1 MNTYLRILAYA
12 KPWRRFVPGYLIF
25 SLLAVAFGLMN
36 MALLKPL
43 LDVIFDQKDTGEL
56 SEYAVKPEFELNVDY
71 FVDAFNHYMFTIVQE
86 HGKFGSLIYVCIV
99 VIISFTLANL
109 FKYLSAI
116 VMAKAKALTIR
127 NMRIDIFESVSKL
140 HVGYFTDKRKGDIIS
155 RITNDIQQIE
165 NSITHNLR
173 ILFREPLT
181 VIVYFWLLIKISPS
195 LTLFTLILLPVAGGI
210 ISEIAKR
217 LKKRAIQSQ
226 ESLGH
231 QLNILD
237 ETIGGMRV
245 IKAFN
250 AVKYINRIF
259 TREVDNYA
267 KIDYGFSKRY
277 ELSSPVS
284 EILGAISIAG
294 ILVYGGDLVLN
305 KQTLDA
311 SAFITFLAVFTQIL
325 QPTKAIAGAVTHFQ
339 RGIASGE
346 RVFEI
351 IDIEPTIQ
359 NKPDAKILEDFKQ
372 EIEFRNVS
380 FSYGEKKVLD
390 NISFRIEKGKTLA
403 LVGPSGGGKST
414 LANLIPRF
422 YDPDEGEVLI
432 DGISLKDYDYK
443 SVRHHM
449 GIVTQESI
457 LFNDTVINNIAFG
470 LEDFNEEDVLL
481 AAKIAHAHEFIL
493 HETAGYQ
500 RVIGE
505 RGNKLSG
512 GQKQRITIARALL
525 KNPSILILDEATSA
539 LDSESEMLV
548 QDAINSLMKS
558 RTSVVIAHRLSTIQ
572 NADEILVINEGKIVE
587 RGTHTELMGR
597 DGIYQKLTAMQGFS

>member
-43 LDVIFDQKDTGEL
+43 LDVIFDQKDRGEL
-56 SEYAVKPEFELNVDY
+56 SEYAVRPEFELNIDY
-71 FVDAFNHYMFTIVQE
+71 FVDAFNHYMYMTVQQ
-86 HGKFGSLIYVCIV
+86 HGKFGSLVYVCIV
-99 VIISFTLANL
+99 VIISFAMANV

-165 NSITHNLR
+165 NSITHNLK

-195 LTLFTLILLPVAGGI
+195 LTLFTLILLPVAGWV

-237 ETIGGMRV
+237 ETIGGMRF

-259 TREVDNYA
+259 AREVDNYA
-267 KIDYGFSKRY
+267 KVDCGFSKRY

-284 EILGAISIAG
+284 EILGAISISG

-351 IDIEPTIQ
+351 IDIKPTIQ
-359 NKPDAKILEDFKQ
+359 NKPDARVLDHFQ
-372 EIEFRNVS
+372 REIEFRNVT

-390 NISFRIEKGKTLA
+390 NISFKVEKGKTVA

-432 DGISLKDYDYK
+432 DGTTLKDYDYK
-443 SVRHHM
+443 SIRHEM

-457 LFNDTVINNIAFG
+457 MFKYNINNNIYFG
-470 LEDFNEEDVLL
+470 LDDF
-481 AAKIAHAHEFIL
+481 
-493 HETAGYQ
+493 
-500 RVIGE
+500 
-505 RGNKLSG
+505 
-512 GQKQRITIARALL
+512 
-525 KNPSILILDEATSA
+525 
-539 LDSESEMLV
+539 
-548 QDAINSLMKS
+548 
-558 RTSVVIAHRLSTIQ
+558 
-572 NADEILVINEGKIVE
+572 
-587 RGTHTELMGR
+587 
-597 DGIYQKLTAMQGFS
+597 

>member
-1 MNTYLRILAYA
+1 
-12 KPWRRFVPGYLIF
+12 VPGYLIF
-25 SLLAVAFGLMN
+25 SLLAVVFGLMN

-43 LDVIFDQKDTGEL
+43 LDVIFDQKSQEEL

-71 FVDAFNHYMFTIVQE
+71 FVEAFNHFMYQTVQE

-99 VIISFTLANL
+99 VIASFAFSNL

-116 VMAKAKALTIR
+116 VMAKAKALTIK
-127 NMRIDIFESVSKL
+127 NMRIDIFNSVSRL
-140 HVGYFTDKRKGDIIS
+140 HVGFFTEQRKGDIIS

-165 NSITHNLR
+165 NSITHNLK
-173 ILFREPLT
+173 IIFREPLT

-217 LKKRAIQSQ
+217 LKRRAIQTQ

-237 ETIGGMRV
+237 ETISGMRV

-250 AVKYINRIF
+250 AVKYINRVF
-259 TREVDNYA
+259 SKEVDNYA
-267 KIDYGFSKRY
+267 RIDYSFSKRY

-294 ILVYGGDLVLN
+294 ILIYGGDLVLN
-305 KQTLDA
+305 KGTLDA
-311 SAFITFLAVFTQIL
+311 SAFITFMAVFTQIL

-346 RVFEI
+346 RVFQV
-351 IDIEPTIQ
+351 IDTHPTIV
-359 NKPDAKILEDFKQ
+359 NKPEAIQLTEFQK

-390 NISFRIEKGKTLA
+390 NVSFKVEKGKTVA

-422 YDPDEGEVLI
+422 YDPDKGEVLI
-432 DGISLKDYDYK
+432 DGVSLKDYDYH

-457 LFNDTVINNIAFG
+457 LFNDTLMNNIAFG
-470 LEDFNEEDVLL
+470 IDNIDESGVIH
-481 AAKIAHAHEFIL
+481 AAKIANAHDFIMS
-493 HETAGYQ
+493 ETEGYQ
-500 RVIGE
+500 RVVGE
-505 RGNKLSG
+505 RGTKLSG

-525 KNPSILILDEATSA
+525 KNPAILILDEATSA

-548 QDAINSLMKS
+548 QDAINHLMQS

-572 NADEILVINEGKIVE
+572 NADEILVINEGRIVE
-587 RGTHTELMGR
+587 RGTHTELMKNE
-597 DGIYQKLTAMQGFS
+597 GIYQKLTAMQGL

>member
-43 LDVIFDQKDTGEL
+43 LDVIFDQKDRGEL
-56 SEYAVKPEFELNVDY
+56 SEYAVRPEFELNIDY
-71 FVDAFNHYMFTIVQE
+71 FVDAFNHFMYMTVQQ
-86 HGKFGSLIYVCIV
+86 HGKFGSLVYVCIV
-99 VIISFTLANL
+99 VIISFAMANV

-165 NSITHNLR
+165 NSITHNLK

-195 LTLFTLILLPVAGGI
+195 LTLFTLILLPVAGWV

-259 TREVDNYA
+259 AREVDNYA
-267 KIDYGFSKRY
+267 KVDYGFSKRY

-284 EILGAISIAG
+284 EILGAISISG

-351 IDIEPTIQ
+351 IDIKPTIQ
-359 NKPDAKILEDFKQ
+359 NKPDARVLDHFQ
-372 EIEFRNVS
+372 REIEFRNAT

-390 NISFRIEKGKTLA
+390 NISFKVEKGKTVA

-432 DGISLKDYDYK
+432 DGTTLKDYDYK
-443 SVRHHM
+443 SIRHEM

-457 LFNDTVINNIAFG
+457 LFNDTIINNIAFG
-470 LEDFNEEDVLL
+470 LEDFKEEDVFR
-481 AAKIAHAHEFIL
+481 AAKIAHAHEFIM
-493 HETAGYQ
+493 HEAAGYQ

-572 NADEILVINEGKIVE
+572 NADEILVIHEGKIVE
-587 RGTHTELMGR
+587 RGTHAQLMGR
-597 DGIYQKLTAMQGFS
+597 EGIYQKLTAMQGL

>member
-1 MNTYLRILAYA
+1 MNTYLRILSYA
-12 KPWRRFVPGYLIF
+12 KPWRRFVPGYLLF
-25 SLLAVAFGLMN
+25 SFLAVGFGLMN
-36 MALLKPL
+36 MALLMPL
-43 LDVIFDQKDTGEL
+43 LDVIFDQRGMEEL
-56 SEYAVKPEFELNVDY
+56 AKYAELPAFTFNKEYFIA
-71 FVDAFNHYMFTIVQE
+71 AFNHYMLSIVTI
-86 HGKFGSLIYVCIV
+86 HGKFGSLVYVCIV
-99 VIISFTLANL
+99 IIASFFLSNI

-116 VMAKAKALTIR
+116 VMAKAKAITIE
-127 NMRIDIFESVSKL
+127 NMRVDIFNSVSKL
-140 HVGYFTDKRKGDIIS
+140 HVGFFTEKRKGDIIS

-165 NSITHNLR
+165 SSITHNLK
-173 ILFREPLT
+173 IVFREPLT
-181 VIVYFWLLIKISPS
+181 VIVYFWLLIEISPS

-237 ETIGGMRV
+237 ETISGMRV

-250 AVKYINRIF
+250 AVGYINRIF
-259 TREVDNYA
+259 SNEVKRYA
-267 KIDYGFSKRY
+267 DIDYGFSKRY

-284 EILGAISIAG
+284 EILGAISISG
-294 ILVYGGDLVLN
+294 ILIYGGDLVVN
-305 KQTLDA
+305 KGTLDA
-311 SAFITFLAVFTQIL
+311 SSFITFMAVFTQIL

-351 IDIEPTIQ
+351 IDIKPQIQ
-359 NKPDAKILEDFKQ
+359 NKPDALKLDTFRQ

-380 FSYGEKKVLD
+380 FAYGEKKVLD
-390 NISFRIEKGKTLA
+390 NISFKVAKGKTIA

-414 LANLIPRF
+414 LANLVPRF

-432 DGISLKDYDYK
+432 DGVSLRDYDYH
-443 SVRHHM
+443 SIRQHM

-457 LFNDTVINNIAFG
+457 LFNDTIINNIAFG
-470 LEDFNEEDVLL
+470 LEKFDEKAVIH
-481 AAKIAHAHEFIL
+481 AAKMANAHDFIIQ
-493 HETAGYQ
+493 EKDGYQ
-500 RVIGE
+500 RVIGD
-505 RGNKLSG
+505 RGSKLSG

-525 KNPSILILDEATSA
+525 KNPLILILDEATSA

-548 QDAINSLMKS
+548 QDAINKLMKS
-558 RTSVVIAHRLSTIQ
+558 RTSIVIAHRLSTIQ
-572 NADEILVINEGKIVE
+572 NADEILVVSEGKIVE
-587 RGTHTELMGR
+587 RGTHSELIAK
-597 DGIYQKLTAMQGFS
+597 DGIYQKLTAMQGL

>member
-1 MNTYLRILAYA
+1 MVFPR
-12 KPWRRFVPGYLIF
+12 
-25 SLLAVAFGLMN
+25 
-36 MALLKPL
+36 
-43 LDVIFDQKDTGEL
+43 DT
-56 SEYAVKPEFELNVDY
+56 SCPV
-71 FVDAFNHYMFTIVQE
+71 
-86 HGKFGSLIYVCIV
+86 
-99 VIISFTLANL
+99 
-109 FKYLSAI
+109 
-116 VMAKAKALTIR
+116 
-127 NMRIDIFESVSKL
+127 
-140 HVGYFTDKRKGDIIS
+140 
-155 RITNDIQQIE
+155 
-165 NSITHNLR
+165 
-173 ILFREPLT
+173 LFRK
-181 VIVYFWLLIKISPS
+181 FWE
-195 LTLFTLILLPVAGGI
+195 LFLFL
-210 ISEIAKR
+210 
-217 LKKRAIQSQ
+217 
-226 ESLGH
+226 
-231 QLNILD
+231 
-237 ETIGGMRV
+237 
-245 IKAFN
+245 
-250 AVKYINRIF
+250 
-259 TREVDNYA
+259 
-267 KIDYGFSKRY
+267 
-277 ELSSPVS
+277 
-284 EILGAISIAG
+284 G

-351 IDIEPTIQ
+351 IDIKPTIQ
-359 NKPDAKILEDFKQ
+359 NKPDARVLDHFQ
-372 EIEFRNVS
+372 REIEFRNVT

-390 NISFRIEKGKTLA
+390 NISFKVEKGKTVA

-432 DGISLKDYDYK
+432 DGTTLKDYDYK
-443 SVRHHM
+443 SIRHEM

-457 LFNDTVINNIAFG
+457 LFNDTIINNIAFG
-470 LEDFNEEDVLL
+470 LEDFKEEDVFR
-481 AAKIAHAHEFIL
+481 AAKIAHAHEFIM
-493 HETAGYQ
+493 HEAAGYQ

-572 NADEILVINEGKIVE
+572 NADEILVIHEGKIVE
-587 RGTHTELMGR
+587 RGTHAQLMGR
-597 DGIYQKLTAMQGFS
+597 EGIYQKLTAMQGL

>member
-1 MNTYLRILAYA
+1 MNTYLRILSYA
-12 KPWRRFVPGYLIF
+12 KPWRRFVPGYLFF
-25 SLLAVAFGLMN
+25 SLLAVGFGLMN
-36 MALLKPL
+36 MALLMPL
-43 LDVIFDQKDTGEL
+43 LDVIFDQKGVEQL
-56 SEYAVKPEFELNVDY
+56 SVYAEKPEFAFTKDY
-71 FVDAFNHYMFTIVQE
+71 FIAAFNYYMLTTVNTY
-86 HGKFGSLIYVCIV
+86 GKFGSLVYVCIV
-99 VIISFTLANL
+99 IIASFLLSNV

-116 VMAKAKALTIR
+116 VMAKAKAVTIE
-127 NMRIDIFESVSKL
+127 NMRIDIFKSVSNL
-140 HVGYFTDKRKGDIIS
+140 HIGFFTEKRKGDIIS

-165 NSITHNLR
+165 SSITHNLKVV
-173 ILFREPLT
+173 FREPLT
-181 VIVYFWLLIKISPS
+181 VIVYFWLLIEISPS
-195 LTLFTLILLPVAGGI
+195 LTLFTLILLPVAGGV

-250 AVKYINRIF
+250 AVGYINRIF
-259 TREVDNYA
+259 SKEVKRYA
-267 KIDYGFSKRY
+267 DIDYGFSKRY

-284 EILGAISIAG
+284 EILGAIAISG
-294 ILVYGGDLVLN
+294 ILIYGGDLVLN
-305 KQTLDA
+305 KGTLDA
-311 SAFITFLAVFTQIL
+311 SSFITFMAVFTQIL
-325 QPTKAIAGAVTHFQ
+325 QPTKAIASAVTHFQ

-351 IDIEPTIQ
+351 VDIKPAIE
-359 NKPDAKILEDFKQ
+359 NKPDARQLIDFNK

-380 FSYGEKKVLD
+380 FSYGTKKVLD
-390 NISFRIEKGKTLA
+390 NISFNVEKGKTIA

-432 DGISLKDYDYK
+432 DGISLKDYEYH
-443 SVRHHM
+443 SLRQHM

-457 LFNDTVINNIAFG
+457 LFNDTILNNIAFG
-470 LEDFNEEDVLL
+470 LDQFDEEDAYR
-481 AAKIAHAHEFIL
+481 AAKIANAHDFIIQ
-493 HETAGYQ
+493 EQEGYQ
-500 RVIGE
+500 RIIGE
-505 RGNKLSG
+505 RGSKLSG
-512 GQKQRITIARALL
+512 GQMQCITIARALL
-525 KNPSILILDEATSA
+525 KNPAILILDEATSA

-548 QDAINSLMKS
+548 QDAINKLMKS

-572 NADEILVINEGKIVE
+572 NADEIIVIHEGKIAE
-587 RGTHTELMGR
+587 RGTHTELISK
-597 DGIYQKLTAMQGFS
+597 DGIYQKLTAMQGL

>member
-43 LDVIFDQKDTGEL
+43 LDVIFDQKDRGEL
-56 SEYAVKPEFELNVDY
+56 SEYAVRPEFELNIDY
-71 FVDAFNHYMFTIVQE
+71 FVDAFNHFMYMTVQQ
-86 HGKFGSLIYVCIV
+86 HGKFGSLVYVCIV
-99 VIISFTLANL
+99 VIISFAMANV

-165 NSITHNLR
+165 NSITHNLK

-195 LTLFTLILLPVAGGI
+195 LTLFTLILLPVAGWV

-259 TREVDNYA
+259 AREVDNYA
-267 KIDYGFSKRY
+267 KVDYGFSKRY

-284 EILGAISIAG
+284 EILGAISISG

-351 IDIEPTIQ
+351 IDIKPTIQ
-359 NKPDAKILEDFKQ
+359 NKPDARVLDHFQ
-372 EIEFRNVS
+372 REIEFRNVT

-390 NISFRIEKGKTLA
+390 NISFKVEKGKTVA

-432 DGISLKDYDYK
+432 DGTTLKDYDYK
-443 SVRHHM
+443 SIRHEM

-457 LFNDTVINNIAFG
+457 LFNDTIINNIAFG
-470 LEDFNEEDVLL
+470 LEDFKEEDVFR
-481 AAKIAHAHEFIL
+481 AAKIAHAHEFIM
-493 HETAGYQ
+493 HEAAGYQ

-572 NADEILVINEGKIVE
+572 NADEILVIHEGKIVE
-587 RGTHTELMGR
+587 RGTHAQLMGR
-597 DGIYQKLTAMQGFS
+597 EGIYQKLTAMQGL

>member
-1 MNTYLRILAYA
+1 MNTYLRILSYA
-12 KPWRRFVPGYLIF
+12 KPWRRFVPGYLFF
-25 SLLAVAFGLMN
+25 SLLAVGFGLMN
-36 MALLKPL
+36 MALLMPL
-43 LDVIFDQKDTGEL
+43 LDVIFDQKGVEQL
-56 SEYAVKPEFELNVDY
+56 SAYAEKPEFAFTKDY
-71 FVDAFNHYMFTIVQE
+71 FIAAFNYYMLTTVNTY
-86 HGKFGSLIYVCIV
+86 GKFGSLVYVCIV
-99 VIISFTLANL
+99 IIVSFLLSNV

-116 VMAKAKALTIR
+116 VMAKAKAVTIE
-127 NMRIDIFESVSKL
+127 NMRIDIFKSVSNL
-140 HVGYFTDKRKGDIIS
+140 HIGFFTEKRKGDIIS

-165 NSITHNLR
+165 SSITHNLKVV
-173 ILFREPLT
+173 FREPLT
-181 VIVYFWLLIKISPS
+181 VIVYFWLLIEISPS
-195 LTLFTLILLPVAGGI
+195 LTLFTLILLPVAGGV

-250 AVKYINRIF
+250 AVGYINRIF
-259 TREVDNYA
+259 SKEVKRYA
-267 KIDYGFSKRY
+267 DIDYGFSKRY

-284 EILGAISIAG
+284 EILGAIAISG
-294 ILVYGGDLVLN
+294 ILIYGGDLVLN
-305 KQTLDA
+305 KGTLDA
-311 SAFITFLAVFTQIL
+311 SSFITFMAVFTQIL
-325 QPTKAIAGAVTHFQ
+325 QPTKAIASAVTHFQ

-351 IDIEPTIQ
+351 VDIKPAIE
-359 NKPDAKILEDFKQ
+359 NKPDARQLIDFKK

-380 FSYGEKKVLD
+380 FSYGTKKVLD
-390 NISFRIEKGKTLA
+390 NISFKVEKGKTIA

-432 DGISLKDYDYK
+432 DGISLKDYEYH
-443 SVRHHM
+443 SLRQHM

-457 LFNDTVINNIAFG
+457 LFNDTILNNIAFG
-470 LEDFNEEDVLL
+470 LDQFDEQDAYR
-481 AAKIAHAHEFIL
+481 AAKIANAHDFIIQ
-493 HETAGYQ
+493 EQEGYQ
-500 RVIGE
+500 RIIGE
-505 RGNKLSG
+505 RGSKLSG
-512 GQKQRITIARALL
+512 GQMQRITIARALL
-525 KNPSILILDEATSA
+525 KNPAILILDEATSA

-548 QDAINSLMKS
+548 QDAINKLMKS

-572 NADEILVINEGKIVE
+572 NADEIIVIHEGKIAE
-587 RGTHTELMGR
+587 RGTHTDLISK
-597 DGIYQKLTAMQGFS
+597 DGIYQKLTAMQGL

>member
-1 MNTYLRILAYA
+1 MNTYLRILSYA
-12 KPWRRFVPGYLIF
+12 KPWRRFIPSYLTF
-25 SLLAVAFGLMN
+25 SLLAVGFGLMN
-36 MALLKPL
+36 LALLAPL
-43 LDVIFDQKDTGEL
+43 LDVIFDQKNIDEL
-56 SEYAVKPEFELNVDY
+56 SQFTSKPEFAFSKDY
-71 FVDAFNHYMFTIVQE
+71 FVGTFNYYMLQTVE
-86 HGKFGSLIYVCIV
+86 KYGKFGALIYVCIV
-99 VIISFTLANL
+99 IIFSFLMSNV

-116 VMAKAKALTIR
+116 IMAKAKAVTIE
-127 NMRIDIFESVSKL
+127 NMRIDIYKSVSHL
-140 HVGYFTDKRKGDIIS
+140 HIGYFTEQRKGDIIS

-165 NSITHNLR
+165 SSITHNLK
-173 ILFREPLT
+173 IVFREPLT
-181 VIVYFWLLIKISPS
+181 VIVYFWLLIVTSPS

-217 LKKRAIQSQ
+217 LKKRATQSQ
-226 ESLGH
+226 ESLGR

-250 AVKYINRIF
+250 AVEYINRIF
-259 TREVDNYA
+259 SREVKKYA
-267 KIDYGFSKRY
+267 NIDYGFSKRY
-277 ELSSPVS
+277 ELSSPIS
-284 EILGAISIAG
+284 EILGAVSIAG
-294 ILVYGGDLVLN
+294 ILIYGGDLVLN
-305 KQTLDA
+305 KGTLDA
-311 SAFITFLAVFTQIL
+311 SAFIMFMAVFTQIL
-325 QPTKAIAGAVTHFQ
+325 QPTKAIAGAITHFQ

-351 IDIEPTIQ
+351 IDTKPTIV
-359 NKPDAKILEDFKQ
+359 NKPNPIILESFDR
-372 EIEFRNVS
+372 EIEFKNVS
-380 FSYGEKKVLD
+380 FSYGTKKILD
-390 NISFRIEKGKTLA
+390 NISFTVGKGKTVA

-422 YDPDEGEVLI
+422 YDPNEGELLI

-443 SVRHHM
+443 SIRNHM

-457 LFNDTVINNIAFG
+457 LFNDSVVNNIAFG
-470 LEDFNEEDVLL
+470 LEAFNEEDVHK
-481 AAKIAHAHEFIL
+481 AAEIAHAHEFIIQDS
-493 HETAGYQ
+493 EGYQ
-500 RVIGE
+500 QTIGD
-505 RGNKLSG
+505 RGSKLSG
-512 GQKQRITIARALL
+512 GQKQRLTIARALL

-587 RGTHTELMGR
+587 RGKHTELMKL
-597 DGIYQKLTAMQGFS
+597 DGIYQKLTAMQGL

>member
-43 LDVIFDQKDTGEL
+43 LDVIFDQKDRGEL
-56 SEYAVKPEFELNVDY
+56 SEYAVRPEFELNIDY
-71 FVDAFNHYMFTIVQE
+71 FVDAFNHFMYMTVQQ
-86 HGKFGSLIYVCIV
+86 HGKFGSLVYVCIV
-99 VIISFTLANL
+99 VIISFAMANV

-165 NSITHNLR
+165 NSITHNLK

-195 LTLFTLILLPVAGGI
+195 LTLFTLILLPVAGWV

-259 TREVDNYA
+259 AREVDNYA
-267 KIDYGFSKRY
+267 KVDYGFSKRY

-284 EILGAISIAG
+284 EILGAISISG

-351 IDIEPTIQ
+351 IDIKATIQ
-359 NKPDAKILEDFKQ
+359 NKPDARVLDHFQ
-372 EIEFRNVS
+372 REIEFRNVT

-390 NISFRIEKGKTLA
+390 NISFKVEKGKTVA

-432 DGISLKDYDYK
+432 DGTTLKDYDYK
-443 SVRHHM
+443 SIRHEM

-457 LFNDTVINNIAFG
+457 LFNDTIINNIAFG
-470 LEDFNEEDVLL
+470 LEDFKEEDVFR
-481 AAKIAHAHEFIL
+481 AAKIAHAHEFIM
-493 HETAGYQ
+493 HEAAGYQ

-572 NADEILVINEGKIVE
+572 NADEILVIHEGKIVE
-587 RGTHTELMGR
+587 RGTHAQLMGR
-597 DGIYQKLTAMQGFS
+597 EGIYQKLTAMQGL

>member
-43 LDVIFDQKDTGEL
+43 LDVIFDQKDRGEL
-56 SEYAVKPEFELNVDY
+56 SEYAVRPEFELNIDY
-71 FVDAFNHYMFTIVQE
+71 FVDAFNHYMYMTVQQ
-86 HGKFGSLIYVCIV
+86 HGKFGSLVYVCIV
-99 VIISFTLANL
+99 VIISFAMANV

-165 NSITHNLR
+165 NSITHNLK

-195 LTLFTLILLPVAGGI
+195 LTLFTLILLPVAGWV

-259 TREVDNYA
+259 AREVDNYA
-267 KIDYGFSKRY
+267 KVDYGFSKRY

-284 EILGAISIAG
+284 EILGAISISG

-351 IDIEPTIQ
+351 IDIKPTIQ
-359 NKPDAKILEDFKQ
+359 NKPDARVLDHFQ
-372 EIEFRNVS
+372 REIEFRNVT

-390 NISFRIEKGKTLA
+390 NISFKVEKGKTVA

-432 DGISLKDYDYK
+432 DGTTLKDYDYK
-443 SVRHHM
+443 SIRHEM

-457 LFNDTVINNIAFG
+457 LFNDTIINNIAFG
-470 LEDFNEEDVLL
+470 LEDFKEEDVFR
-481 AAKIAHAHEFIL
+481 AAKIAHAHEFIM
-493 HETAGYQ
+493 HEAAGYQ

-572 NADEILVINEGKIVE
+572 NADEILVIHEGKIVE
-587 RGTHTELMGR
+587 RGTHAQLMGR
-597 DGIYQKLTAMQGFS
+597 EGIYQKLTAMQGL

>member
-1 MNTYLRILAYA
+1 MNTYLRILSYA
-12 KPWRRFVPGYLIF
+12 RPWRKFVPSYIVF
-25 SLLAVAFGLMN
+25 SILAVGFGVMN

-43 LDVIFDQKDTGEL
+43 LDVIFDKNGIDKL
-56 SEYAVKPEFELNVDY
+56 ADYASLPEFAFSKDY
-71 FVDAFNHYMFTIVQE
+71 FVGTFNYYMRQTVLE

-99 VIISFTLANL
+99 VVISFLMANI

-116 VMAKAKALTIR
+116 VMAKAKAITIQKLR
-127 NMRIDIFESVSKL
+127 VDIYNSVSNL
-140 HVGYFTDKRKGDIIS
+140 HVGYFTEQRKGDIIS

-165 NSITHNLR
+165 NSITHNLK
-173 ILFREPLT
+173 IIFREPLT
-181 VIVYFWLLIKISPS
+181 VIVYFWLLIMTSPG

-217 LKKRAIQSQ
+217 LKKRATQSQ
-226 ESLGH
+226 ESLGR

-237 ETIGGMRV
+237 ETISGMRV

-250 AVKYINRIF
+250 AVGYINKIF
-259 TREVDNYA
+259 GREVKHYA
-267 KIDYGFSKRY
+267 DVDYGFSKRY

-284 EILGAISIAG
+284 EILGAVSISG
-294 ILVYGGDLVLN
+294 ILIYGGNLVLI
-305 KQTLDA
+305 KGTLDA
-311 SAFITFLAVFTQIL
+311 SAFIMFMAVFTQIL
-325 QPTKAIAGAVTHFQ
+325 QPTKAIAGAVTQFQ

-351 IDIEPTIQ
+351 IDIKPEIQ
-359 NKPDAKILEDFKQ
+359 NKANPIQLTTFKSNIDFS
-372 EIEFRNVS
+372 NVS
-380 FSYGEKKVLD
+380 FSYGSKQVLSD
-390 NISFRIEKGKTLA
+390 ISFKVEKGKTMA

-422 YDPDEGEVLI
+422 YDPDAGEVRI
-432 DGISLKDYDYK
+432 DGVSLKEYDFNALRDK
-443 SVRHHM
+443 M

-457 LFNDTVINNIAFG
+457 LFNDTIFNNISFG
-470 LEDFNEEDVLL
+470 QENVSQEEVERV
-481 AAKIAHAHEFIL
+481 AKIANAHEFIMQDA
-493 HETAGYQ
+493 EGYQ

-505 RGNKLSG
+505 RGGKLSG
-512 GQKQRITIARALL
+512 GQRQRITIARALL
-525 KNPSILILDEATSA
+525 KNPPILILDEATSA

-548 QDAINSLMKS
+548 QDAITKLMKD

-587 RGTHTELMGR
+587 RGTHQSLMQLNGM
-597 DGIYQKLTAMQGFS
+597 YQKLTAMQGL